1 MNPVNRSTQYLVFQL
16 EGRNLP
22 ILCLNVGSF
31 IVLELIKKIRGK
43 DHMVVDLAET
53 LIGPKFR
60 NKYE

>member
-1 MNPVNRSTQYLVFQL
+1 MIPVNRSTQCLVFQL

-43 DHMVVDLAET
+43 DHMVVDLAK
-53 LIGPKFR
+53 P
-60 NKYE
+60 